1 MADNA
6 NTTSTDALIGAVV
19 DLLKTGADPAILE
32 AQRILL
38 QRIALEG
45 DVIVSR
51 IPAPKNITEIGGYIN
66 LLTDLQQP
74 VLEAQMLAGIL
85 GVAGPNPAPGWIE
98 AQPLIAFV
106 SIPNDRPGGAAQ
118 PAIPINIT
126 IRSDMLDAFQSAR
139 QALHNLGCMLP
150 LLTPPRMLPLALP
163 GMQPPDDVLS
173 LLGRTLDVVPAT
185 ALADPDND
193 ALAVARFPSSPAGS
207 FQLVARELD
216 GATLVAENTWEVQ
229 KCDAISCTVLAA
241 APHRYQPLAPLLSLA
256 GWYPPQTTA
265 LPTTLTNQGNLTRFF
280 NVTGL
285 VNGVTRLGDEL
296 SLLYPQSMIVT
307 SSLTT
312 RLTWVWNGTTFAAP
326 S

>member
-185 ALADPDND
+185 
-193 ALAVARFPSSPAGS
+193 
-207 FQLVARELD
+207 
-216 GATLVAENTWEVQ
+216 
-229 KCDAISCTVLAA
+229 
-241 APHRYQPLAPLLSLA
+241 
-256 GWYPPQTTA
+256 
-265 LPTTLTNQGNLTRFF
+265 
-280 NVTGL
+280 
-285 VNGVTRLGDEL
+285 
-296 SLLYPQSMIVT
+296 
-307 SSLTT
+307 
-312 RLTWVWNGTTFAAP
+312 
-326 S
+326 